1 MQVASLRKAYGE
13 TLVELGRK
21 NEKIVVLDADLAK
34 STHTYMF
41 SEVFPDR
48 FFDMGISEQDMIATA
63 AGLAASGKIVFA
75 STFAVFA
82 TGRAWDQIRI
92 QIAYSQNNVKIVA
105 THGGISVGED
115 GYTHQAI
122 EDIALMR
129 VLPGMRVIVP
139 ADANATRAV
148 IEKVADVP
156 GPFYVRLTRPPLP
169 IIYEEVPN
177 VEIGKS
183 IILKEGKDVTLI
195 AIGAMVY
202 QALEASKMLE
212 TMGITAKVI
221 DMVSVKP
228 LDEEVLLEAANRTRA
243 IVTCED
249 HSVIG
254 GLGSAVAEVLGEK
267 MPTRMYRV
275 GIRDMFG
282 VSGSP
287 DELYEKFQLKA
298 KYIVEKVTQML

>member
-41 SEVFPDR
+41 GEAFPDR
-48 FFDMGISEQDMIATA
+48 FFDMGISEQDMMATA

-148 IEKVADVP
+148 IKKVADVP

-177 VEIGKS
+177 VEIGKG

-202 QALEASKMLE
+202 QALEAAKMLE

-228 LDEEVLLEAANRTRA
+228 LDEEVLLEAAHTTRT

-275 GIRDMFG
+275 GIRDTFG

-298 KYIVEKVTQML
+298 KHIVEKVTQML

>member
-41 SEVFPDR
+41 GEVFPDR

-148 IEKVADVP
+148 IEKVADAP

-202 QALEASKMLE
+202 QALEAGKMLE

>member
-41 SEVFPDR
+41 GEAFPDR
-48 FFDMGISEQDMIATA
+48 FFDMGISEQDMMATA

-148 IEKVADVP
+148 IKKVADVP

-177 VEIGKS
+177 VEIGKG
-183 IILKEGKDVTLI
+183 IILKEGKDITLI

-202 QALEASKMLE
+202 QALEAAKMLE

-228 LDEEVLLEAANRTRA
+228 LDEEVLLEAAHTTRT

-275 GIRDMFG
+275 GIRDTFG

-298 KYIVEKVTQML
+298 KHIVEKVTQML

>member
-41 SEVFPDR
+41 GEVFPDR

-148 IEKVADVP
+148 IKKVADVP

-202 QALEASKMLE
+202 QALEAGKMLE

>member
-13 TLVELGRK
+13 TLVELGKK

-41 SEVFPDR
+41 GEVFPDR
-48 FFDMGISEQDMIATA
+48 FFDMGISEQDMMAAA

-148 IEKVADVP
+148 IKKVADVP

-177 VEIGKS
+177 VEIGKG

-202 QALEASKMLE
+202 QALEAAKMLE

-228 LDEEVLLEAANRTRA
+228 LDEEVLLEAAHTTRT

-275 GIRDMFG
+275 GIRDTFG

-298 KYIVEKVTQML
+298 KHIVEKVTQML